1 MVGTLQI
8 EVFICNCLLCLC
20 KTNTSISL
28 ALYAVFTS
36 HRPLVVP
43 MSKRRLRGRV
53 TPPSSQTKDAD
64 TPPTALSSGHLVS
77 PAQSSLRTGQQ
88 GFLSGARLRALLTV
102 GAQYRACLTVTLVP
116 GGQAPVGVCCI
127 TAVLPP
133 TGQGYL
139 LPSARVAAATEPR
152 SLISAWHS
160 TSPATSRDGDVPWGC
175 SLPVSGAGHT
185 GQANM

>member
-20 KTNTSISL
+20 ETNTSISL

-43 MSKRRLRGRV
+43 MSKRRLRGQV

-102 GAQYRACLTVTLVP
+102 GAQYRACLKATLVP

-152 SLISAWHS
+152 HS
-160 TSPATSRDGDVPWGC
+160 PQPGTPPPQQPWRDGDVPWGC
-175 SLPVSGAGHT
+175 SLPMSGAGHT